1 MASSA
6 PTLPAKLQGSVRSL
20 APPLQQANAGRC
32 WRERRRGVTLVA
44 GLAGAQGAGEVH
56 AAGRRRLL
64 LSAAS
69 ALAAA
74 ATWQQQPATA
84 VQGLTAGRIPGITG
98 PDAEGYYTY
107 QRPEGKSGG
116 HGVGWSEI
124 PRYSFRVPVGWEEVP
139 VSIADLGGTE
149 IDLRYKNPDEGD
161 LEIVVAPILRFKDVG
176 FNANV
181 SLNELGVPP
190 ERIIA
195 GFAPELYG
203 NPLSEEEL
211 LSVKARP
218 PRSLW
223 PANRPLSSQRLL
235 PALQVLQ
242 KGGRPYYEYELRGHR
257 LVSATAVGNRLFMLA
272 ARCNSRQW
280 RHSEAHLRTMI
291 ASFYVPP
298 LA

>member
-1 MASSA
+1 M
-6 PTLPAKLQGSVRSL
+6 
-20 APPLQQANAGRC
+20 
-32 WRERRRGVTLVA
+32 TLVA

-211 LSVKARP
+211 LSVK
-218 PRSLW
+218 
-223 PANRPLSSQRLL
+223 
-235 PALQVLQ
+235 VLQ